1 MAINKQTFSHD
12 AEAPLVKSPRGD
24 SSTKTALGELTSLNS
39 TSSSSNAARTR
50 GAEVKQFLLGAMG
63 PGLLVCLAD
72 TDAGCLLVAS
82 QSGYRFGYSLITMQI
97 FLIPV
102 LYMVQELTIRLGIHT
117 KQGHTACVRERFG
130 KFWSWISCAL
140 LVISC
145 TGAIVSEM
153 SGVAS
158 VLELWGASPWLGAIV
173 ASVSVIVA
181 VMSCNYRQVEV
192 FGIFAGLFELVFVGT
207 MFLMKPVPHEI
218 VEDMATI
225 HHRAS
230 YWLLFS
236 SNIGAVIMPWMVF
249 FQQSA
254 VVARRLSTQAD
265 LEQERKHTLSGSVL
279 TQVVMIGTM
288 VTLAAAPKVGKDL
301 NSVRDIQQVLAPVF
315 GQTASVVLIS
325 LAFIGSAL
333 CGAVVVSLT
342 AAWAICE
349 AARWEDPFSMDR
361 PISDSP
367 RFYGVFLAIVA
378 VGAGIHMLG
387 VNVIR
392 LNVIIEVVDS
402 FLMPLVL
409 FFLWLLVTGPILPA
423 EARVFGSHKVMLAI
437 IFSVVSMTG
446 VATGIYGIFV

>member
-1 MAINKQTFSHD
+1 MAGHD
-12 AEAPLVKSPRGD
+12 AESPPFESTAKCDR
-24 SSTKTALGELTSLNS
+24 SSELTSLRS
-39 TSSSSNAARTR
+39 AGSSSSSGGGGRKAQ
-50 GAEVKQFLLGAMG
+50 VKQLLMGAMG

-82 QSGYRFGYSLITMQI
+82 QSGYRFGYSLISMQI

-102 LYMVQELTIRLGIHT
+102 LYLVQELTIRLGIHA

-130 KFWSWISCAL
+130 NVWAWISCTL
-140 LVISC
+140 LVVSC

-158 VLELWGASPWLGAIV
+158 VLELWGASPRIGAIV
-173 ASVSVIVA
+173 AAISVVAA
-181 VMSCNYRQVEV
+181 VMVCNYRQVEV
-192 FGIFAGLFELVFVGT
+192 FGIAVGLFELVFVGT
-207 MFLMKPVPHEI
+207 MCFSKPIPHEI
-218 VEDMATI
+218 VEDLSTL
-225 HHRAS
+225 HHRPS
-230 YWLLFS
+230 FWLLFS
-236 SNIGAVIMPWMVF
+236 SNIGAVIMPWMIF

-254 VVARRLSTQAD
+254 VVARRLSTESD
-265 LEQERKHTLSGSVL
+265 LQNERKHTLMGSIL

-301 NSVRDIQQVLAPVF
+301 TSIRDIQEVLAPVF
-315 GQTASVVLIS
+315 GKTESVILLS
-325 LAFIGSAL
+325 FAFIGSAL

-367 RFYGVFLAIVA
+367 RFYGVFLGIVI
-378 VGAGIHMLG
+378 VGAGIHLLG
-387 VNVIR
+387 VDVIR
-392 LNVIIEVVDS
+392 LNIMIELVDS

-409 FFLWLLVTGPILPA
+409 CFLWFLVTGPLLPI
-423 EARVFGSHKVMLAI
+423 EARVTGTHKTVIAI
-437 IFSVVSMTG
+437 LFTLVSVTAIAS
-446 VATGIYGIFV
+446 GIYGIFV